1 MPVGF
6 FKRKRTRRLSA
17 FRSDQKG
24 LALVEFAY
32 VAPILLVLGMG
43 GAELTNYALTQMRIS
58 QLAISLADNASRARQ
73 FVSGAAP
80 RFREHDVRQVFQGAQ
95 LQSGGL
101 DIKANGRIV
110 LSSLERNITGG
121 QWIHWQR
128 CFGEKTNYEPQY
140 GRQGTGAVGN
150 TYPGMGPS
158 SNRVTA
164 EQNFAVMYV
173 EVAYEYEPLVFTT
186 IVPSQTIRKNA
197 AMFVRDDRDL
207 TGDLL
212 RDPRY
217 GNVFNPSPA
226 VPDADIDLCA

>member
-6 FKRKRTRRLSA
+6 FKRMRTRRLSA

-73 FVSGAAP
+73 FVSGAALDFANTMFA
-80 RFREHDVRQVFQGAQ
+80 RFFKGLNCNPVASTSRPMDASCCRALSEISPAA
-95 LQSGGL
+95 SGFTGN
-101 DIKANGRIV
+101 AA
-110 LSSLERNITGG
+110 LERRP
-121 QWIHWQR
+121 H
-128 CFGEKTNYEPQY
+128 YEPQY